1 MYDAGVSVQQSGRA
15 SSQSRASVSGRGCNY
30 DDKMGDIVQ
39 ARRRS
44 VGEGII
50 NANRHAKER
59 TRDGERAMEE
69 EVEAAAAAA
78 AGNTKLR
85 LA

>member
-1 MYDAGVSVQQSGRA
+1 
-15 SSQSRASVSGRGCNY
+15 
-30 DDKMGDIVQ
+30 MGDIVQ